1 MKPILQ
7 ESVTATTGG
16 AASDVSGDV
25 LSWIEFYV
33 CRVHNTG
40 AQTVAINEPGMA
52 AASTSGVMLA
62 SGASSPLMGPYRRA
76 LLDGTGTNSLR
87 LTTASSTSAC
97 GVTWYALTDE
107 PV

>member
-1 MKPILQ
+1 MTPILQ

-25 LSWIEFYV
+25 RSWIEFYV
-33 CRVHNTG
+33 CRVHNAG
-40 AQTVAINEPGMA
+40 EVTVAINEPGTAVA
-52 AASTSGVMLA
+52 ATSGVMLA
-62 SGASSPLMGPYRRA
+62 AGASSPLMGPYRRA

-107 PV
+107 SV